1 MHEEGKQSRGNKEGE
16 IQRRGNTKK
25 GKYKEEQ
32 EVNEREEL
40 EFTPNGPT
48 LADLWDD

>member
-1 MHEEGKQSRGNKEGE
+1 MRRANNRGETKKAK
-16 IQRRGNTKK
+16 QRRGNTKK